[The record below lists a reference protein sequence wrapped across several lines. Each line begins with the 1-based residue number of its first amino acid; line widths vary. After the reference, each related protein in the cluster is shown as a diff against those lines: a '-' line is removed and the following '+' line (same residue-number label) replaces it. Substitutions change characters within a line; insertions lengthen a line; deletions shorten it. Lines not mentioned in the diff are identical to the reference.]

1 MTDVNVTAGVPA
13 VSVPGV
19 DANQTVSRV
28 IRRLIPFLVLV
39 FAMNMLNRVNL
50 GFAALQMNRALSL
63 TATAF
68 GIAGSCYWVGSV
80 VAEVPGTL
88 ALGRWGARRV
98 LAAILIAWGA
108 IALCTGFVHSAN
120 TLFICRLALGLAEGC
135 GQPGILLYLTYW
147 IPETHRARVNSR
159 FFLCLPLTN
168 ALASPISALIMQKL
182 NGWLHFAGWRW
193 MFVLE
198 GFPSIIIGIVALYY
212 LTDFPKQAH
221 WLSEAQRNW
230 LQETIER
237 THPGPRKHENLLS
250 GFANPLCYVFAFGWF
265 GIAFFMSAITMFLPL
280 VVRQLGYRN
289 MYHIALIAA
298 IPFVVGLVAM
308 LLWGNHA
315 DKKKE
320 RMWHSAIA
328 ALVGGLGWFL
338 AYWMHSPVLVI
349 ASITIATA
357 GMYAAQATFWALPPA
372 VFSKRT
378 MAVGLSLIAALGQ
391 FGGLV
396 APIIFGRIRDVMG
409 SYNAAYLTVTVA
421 MMLTA
426 GSSLVGTLW
435 GRARKAREQAM
446 TTAVAGGR

>member
-1 MTDVNVTAGVPA
+1 MADANAGIGAQA
-13 VSVPGV
+13 VSLEGV
-19 DANQTVSRV
+19 DPSQTVGRV
-28 IRRLIPFLVLV
+28 MRRIIPFLVLV

-63 TATAF
+63 TVTAF
-68 GIAGSCYWVGSV
+68 GIAGSCYWIGSV

-98 LAAILIAWGA
+98 LAVILIAWGA
-108 IALCTGFVHSAN
+108 IAVSTGFVQGAN
-120 TLFICRLALGLAEGC
+120 SLFVCRLALGLAEGC

-159 FFLCLPLTN
+159 VFLCLPITN
-168 ALASPISALIMQKL
+168 ALASPLSAVIMQNL
-182 NGWLHFAGWRW
+182 NGVLHFAGWRW

-198 GFPSIIIGIVALYY
+198 GFPSIIIGVIAFYY
-212 LTDFPKQAH
+212 LTDFPRDAQ
-221 WLSEAQRNW
+221 WLTAPQRRW
-230 LQETIER
+230 LQETIDR
-237 THPGPRKHENLLS
+237 GHHGPRKHEGLLS
-250 GFANPLCYVFAFGWF
+250 AFANPLCYVFAFGWF

-289 MYHIALIAA
+289 IYHIALIAA
-298 IPFVVGLVAM
+298 IPFVVGLFAM
-308 LLWGNHA
+308 VLWGNHA

-338 AYWMHSPVLVI
+338 AYWMNSPAMVI

-357 GMYAAQATFWALPPA
+357 GMYATQGTFWALPPA
-372 VFSKRT
+372 VFSKKT
-378 MAVGLSLIAALGQ
+378 MAVGLALIAALGQ

-421 MMLTA
+421 MVLTA
-426 GSSLVGTLW
+426 GSSLAGTLW
-435 GRARKAREQAM
+435 GRARKAREQALAV
-446 TTAVAGGR
+446 TASSH

>member
-1 MTDVNVTAGVPA
+1 MADTSTS
-13 VSVPGV
+13 VSAQGISVQGV
-19 DANQTVSRV
+19 DPNQTVGKV

-68 GIAGSCYWVGSV
+68 GIAGSCYWIGSV

-98 LAAILIAWGA
+98 LGWILIAWGA
-108 IALCTGFVHSAN
+108 VALCTGLVQGAQS
-120 TLFICRLALGLAEGC
+120 LFICRLALGLAEGC

-168 ALASPISALIMQKL
+168 ALASPISALIMQNL
-182 NGWLHFAGWRW
+182 HGWLNFAGWRW
-193 MFVLE
+193 MFLIE
-198 GFPSIIIGIVALYY
+198 GFPSIVIGVIAFYY
-212 LTDFPKQAH
+212 LTDRPKDAT
-221 WLSEAQRNW
+221 WLSEPERVW
-230 LQETIER
+230 LQETIDR
-237 THPGPRKHENLLS
+237 GSHGPRKHEGLLS
-250 GFANPLCYVFAFGWF
+250 GFANPLCYVFGLGWF

-289 MYHIALIAA
+289 VYHIALIAA
-298 IPFVVGLVAM
+298 IPFVIGLFAM
-308 LLWGNHA
+308 LFWGNHA

-320 RMWHSAIA
+320 RMWHSVIA

-338 AYWMHSPVLVI
+338 AYWTNSPVLVI
-349 ASITIATA
+349 TSITIAAA

-372 VFSKRT
+372 VFSKKT

-396 APIIFGRIRDVMG
+396 APIIFGRIRDVYG
-409 SYNAAYLTVTVA
+409 SYNAAYLTVAVA
-421 MMLTA
+421 MVLTA
-426 GSSLVGTLW
+426 GASLLGTFW

-446 TTAVAGGR
+446 ASAATAAR